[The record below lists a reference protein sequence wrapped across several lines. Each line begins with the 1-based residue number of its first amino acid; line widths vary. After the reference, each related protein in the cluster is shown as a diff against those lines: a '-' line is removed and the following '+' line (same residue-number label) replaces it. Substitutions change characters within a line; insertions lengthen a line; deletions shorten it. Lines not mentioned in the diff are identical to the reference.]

1 MADLIEQYNS
11 VVPVDQNYTY
21 ELLAT
26 VIDNLVAKYP
36 YIEMGTIGRSVM
48 GKDIYYLKLGK
59 GTREVCYNA
68 SFHANENITTPV
80 LLRFAEQLM
89 EQYVAGDTV
98 LGVYP
103 RLLFEQF
110 SLYLIP
116 MVNPDGVDLVNGALT
131 EREYYSRA
139 KSIGQ
144 QYPQISF
151 PTGWKANIEGVDL
164 NLQFPAGWENAK
176 QIKFAQGYT
185 KPAPRD
191 YVGVAPL
198 IAPESRAMYDF
209 TIDHNFELILAYHT
223 QGEVIYWKYLNYE
236 PENSKRIAEYFG
248 RVSGYTVEQTPI
260 ASGYA
265 GYKDWF
271 IESYDRPGYT
281 IEAGLGSNPL
291 PMSQF
296 EKIYRDN
303 IGILLGGMTELP

>member
-1 MADLIEQYNS
+1 M
-11 VVPVDQNYTY
+11 
-21 ELLAT
+21 
-26 VIDNLVAKYP
+26 
-36 YIEMGTIGRSVM
+36 
-48 GKDIYYLKLGK
+48 
-59 GTREVCYNA
+59 
-68 SFHANENITTPV
+68 
-80 LLRFAEQLM
+80 
-89 EQYVAGDTV
+89 
-98 LGVYP
+98 
-103 RLLFEQF
+103 
-110 SLYLIP
+110 
-116 MVNPDGVDLVNGALT
+116 
-131 EREYYSRA
+131 
-139 KSIGQ
+139 
-144 QYPQISF
+144 
-151 PTGWKANIEGVDL
+151 DL

-281 IEAGLGSNPL
+281 IEAGLGINPL

-303 IGILLGGMTELP
+303 IGILLGGMTELE